1 MCEIVKSGYTRSV
14 RGGGTLGNK
23 SANFPTYD
31 IGEGAKRTLALEGR
45 GLERGCENAFTLAEV
60 LITLGVIGVVAAMT
74 MPVIVANVK
83 EKSLE
88 SALKKAESSLING
101 YKQLMA
107 RESIFKVSNLP
118 IMSCARNAS
127 CFSPW
132 HKNTFKVVDDSTS
145 GFTGNTLPE
154 EYAIEDETEASPFKW
169 SDVPY
174 LFRTADGM
182 SYGVE
187 IDEDKETF
195 SVYADINGKKSPN
208 MVCKDMLKFRISGG
222 GNISNVCGEMADVG
236 CSINNLSACNG
247 EQCQALQNQMVL
259 GPGEWPQPGIW
270 NKDGHF
276 VTFFCDANGVS
287 GSRDWC
293 ELEQAYY
300 PDRVSLYCR

>member
-1 MCEIVKSGYTRSV
+1 
-14 RGGGTLGNK
+14 
-23 SANFPTYD
+23 
-31 IGEGAKRTLALEGR
+31 
-45 GLERGCENAFTLAEV
+45 
-60 LITLGVIGVVAAMT
+60 

-107 RESIFKVSNLP
+107 RESIFKVSSLP

-132 HKNTFKVVDDSTS
+132 HKSTFKVVDDSTS
-145 GFTGNTLPE
+145 GFTGSALPE
-154 EYAIEDETEASPFKW
+154 KYALPQDVEVIEDGYGGGNTSTFSW
-169 SDVPY
+169 SNVPY

-187 IDEDKETF
+187 IEDGYETF

-208 MVCKDMLKFRISGG
+208 TVCKDMLKFRISGV
-222 GNISNVCGEMADVG
+222 GNISNVCGELAESTG

-247 EQCQALQNQMVL
+247 EQCRALYDK
-259 GPGEWPQPGIW
+259 GEYATTVSGLW
-270 NKDGHF
+270 NMQGHF
-276 VTFFCDANGVS
+276 VSFWCNDYGVES
-287 GSRDWC
+287 YIDWC
-293 ELEQAYY
+293 TYEYTDPE
-300 PDRVSLYCR
+300 SLSAYCR